1 MAHPLHERVR
11 RAFSFRCAYCGVEE
25 TAAGAE
31 FTVDHYQPR
40 FAGGADDLENLVYA
54 CHRCNLY
61 KGIFWPTP
69 EDLAAGRY
77 VLHPQRHDIT
87 QHIRENEITGE
98 LAPLTATG
106 EFHVNLL
113 DLNRPPLVAHRLA
126 KRAHQVMQER
136 IRLLEERVEQQ
147 EETIQFL
154 RDYIQVH
161 LKTGR
166 GGSQSDE

>member
-1 MAHPLHERVR
+1 MAHPLHEQVR

-40 FAGGADDLENLVYA
+40 SAGGSDDPENLVYA

-61 KGIFWPTP
+61 KGFYWPTP
-69 EDLAAGRY
+69 EEFVAGQY
-77 VLHPQRHDIT
+77 VLHPQRDDIS
-87 QHIRENEITGE
+87 QHICENEITGKLE
-98 LAPLTATG
+98 PLTATG
-106 EFHVNLL
+106 AFHINLL

-126 KRAHQVMQER
+126 KRAAHVMQER
-136 IRLLEERVEQQ
+136 IRLLEEQIKQQ

-154 RDYIQVH
+154 RAYIQ
-161 LKTGR
+161 LLNTPGS
-166 GGSQSDE
+166 GGSRVIE